1 MVAVGTDVAGMET
14 LELIGDLGINAIN
27 EEEIAKCR
35 AIFNSYDED
44 SDGKLTYAEL
54 LTCVRVCGGN
64 PSIKEF
70 KEMVQVVDVSLE
82 GALDFTQFLSLY
94 VMELKDGPNNEA
106 EFMEAFRAFDREG
119 QGFILVDDLKHVL
132 TRMGTDKLTDE
143 EADIMLKIMDKD
155 GDGVLGYEEIIAA
168 VTDDDKNSG
177 TADRRG
183 FLAKIIDTLDK

>member
-1 MVAVGTDVAGMET
+1 MAGMET

-106 EFMEAFRAFDREG
+106 DFLEAFRAFDKEG

-132 TRMGTDKLTDE
+132 TSMGTDKLTQD
-143 EADIMLKIMDKD
+143 EADVMLKIIDKG
-155 GDGVLGYEEIIAA
+155 GDGVLGYEEIITAL
-168 VTDDDKNSG
+168 TDDDKIAA
-177 TADRRG
+177 TAARLG
-183 FLAKIIDTLDK
+183 LGL